1 MTNDKRL
8 TLSVVASPV
17 LGAYLFGH
25 TDYES
30 PLRCPLL
37 TLTGIPC
44 PGCGLTRSFVAIA
57 QGDWSEAVAYH
68 GLGPILFAGCVV
80 WSALLIWEIATQRP
94 VKIRG
99 WRRLRRSRGFQGFL
113 VLMPLGY
120 YAVRLYFLAVS
131 GELALSFARSPL
143 ARVVILLTS

>member
-1 MTNDKRL
+1 MTKDKGQRTI
-8 TLSVVASPV
+8 TLSVVASPL
-17 LGAYLFGH
+17 LGAYFFGH

-57 QGDWSEAVAYH
+57 QGNWSEAISYH
-68 GLGPILFAGCVV
+68 GLGPVLFVGCGV
-80 WSALLIWEIATQRP
+80 WCGVLIWEIATQRP

-99 WRRLRRSRGFQGFL
+99 WRRLRRSRGFQVFL
-113 VLMPLGY
+113 VLIPLGY
-120 YAVRLYFLAVS
+120 YAVRLYFLIIS

-143 ARVVILLTS
+143 AQWLSS